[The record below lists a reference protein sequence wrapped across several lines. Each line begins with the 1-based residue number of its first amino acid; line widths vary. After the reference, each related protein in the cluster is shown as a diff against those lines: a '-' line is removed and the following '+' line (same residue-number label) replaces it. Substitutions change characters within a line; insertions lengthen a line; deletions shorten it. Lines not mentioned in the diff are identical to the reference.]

1 MAALPAEGAA
11 GTGAPPRVHRF
22 APRAGNAATEA
33 LAVGIAAAV
42 LCYVL
47 AVQRGMQWPD
57 SLWAAL
63 VVGVA
68 ACALFAL
75 RTRLRGQQAVE
86 ITDDALTVSSRHGAQ
101 TLPWAEVADARHTY
115 SGGDRWVL
123 RTNGGGPALHL
134 VLDGY
139 PAGEAARINGL
150 IRERL
155 PRGRADDGRE

>member
-1 MAALPAEGAA
+1 VAAIPEEVAA
-11 GTGAPPRVHRF
+11 GVDAPSRVHRF

-47 AVQRGMQWPD
+47 AAQRGMQRPD

-63 VVGVA
+63 VVGLA
-68 ACALFAL
+68 ACALYVL

-86 ITDDALTVSSRHGAQ
+86 ITDEALTVSGKHGAQ
-101 TLPWAEVADARHTY
+101 TLRWAEIADARHTY
-115 SGGDRWVL
+115 SGGDDRWVL
-123 RTNGGGPALHL
+123 RGSGGGPALHL

-155 PRGRADDGRE
+155 PARTS

>member
-1 MAALPAEGAA
+1 MAAIPDGVPAA
-11 GTGAPPRVHRF
+11 GAPSRVHRF

-33 LAVGIAAAV
+33 LAVGIVAAV

-47 AVQRGMQWPD
+47 AAQREMGRPD

-63 VVGVA
+63 AVGLA
-68 ACALFAL
+68 ACALYAL

-86 ITDDALTVSSRHGAQ
+86 ITDEALTVSGKHGAQ
-101 TLPWAEVADARHTY
+101 TLRWAEVADARHTY

-123 RTNGGGPALHL
+123 RGSGGPALHL

-155 PRGRADDGRE
+155 PAGTS

>member
-1 MAALPAEGAA
+1 VAAVPEEVAA
-11 GTGAPPRVHRF
+11 GAVAPSRVHRF
-22 APRAGNAATEA
+22 APRAGSAATEA

-47 AVQRGMQWPD
+47 AAQRGMQRPD
-57 SLWAAL
+57 SLLAAL

-68 ACALFAL
+68 ACALYAL

-86 ITDDALTVSSRHGAQ
+86 ITDEALTVSGKHGAQ
-101 TLPWAEVADARHTY
+101 TLRWAEVADARHTY

-123 RTNGGGPALHL
+123 RGSGRGPALHL

-155 PRGRADDGRE
+155 PAGAK